1 MCFSSLQ
8 IAGTRRV
15 FLAITKR
22 YEYVSFYCECI
33 SIHYEL
39 LRKSFSPLQRA
50 LAVFL
55 VIAFVMVEFKVGLD
69 KVHDVGHDGTQFNN
83 NTQGVWLWRLP
94 IDNLPVHQQVLS
106 RTPMLNFV
114 KELRQLFEDIGASS
128 GQIHMGATH
137 K

>member
-1 MCFSSLQ
+1 MAARVFLRLNNSQAVTTSNCNELFSCHYQLSRMCFSSLQ

-22 YEYVSFYCECI
+22 YEYVSFYCECV

-55 VIAFVMVEFKVGLD
+55 VIAFVMVEFKVILD
-69 KVHDVGHDGTQFNN
+69 KVHDVSHDGTQFNN
-83 NTQGVWLWRLP
+83 NTQGVWL
-94 IDNLPVHQQVLS
+94 
-106 RTPMLNFV
+106 
-114 KELRQLFEDIGASS
+114 
-128 GQIHMGATH
+128 
-137 K
+137 